1 MNGKKVLSRSRFEK
15 SKNLMLISSM
25 FKECFVDFW
34 SGLFETLITL
44 STTKNHNSAVIV
56 VCSVN
61 TYLLCKV
68 IFRLDNVIQP
78 SNNRKFEREKVFLN
92 GS

>member
-1 MNGKKVLSRSRFEK
+1 
-15 SKNLMLISSM
+15 MLISSM

-34 SGLFETLITL
+34 SGLLERLITL
-44 STTKNHNSAVIV
+44 STTKKKITVSAVIV

-68 IFRLDNVIQP
+68 
-78 SNNRKFEREKVFLN
+78 
-92 GS
+92 